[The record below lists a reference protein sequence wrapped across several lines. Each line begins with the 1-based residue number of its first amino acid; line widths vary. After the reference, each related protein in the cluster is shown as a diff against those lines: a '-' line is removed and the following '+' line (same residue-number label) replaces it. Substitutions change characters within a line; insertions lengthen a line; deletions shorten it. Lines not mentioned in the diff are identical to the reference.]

1 MVGRQILG
9 LEQLAAEAKRART
22 SGKTIALCHGTF
34 DLLHMG
40 HVRHL
45 QHARQQ
51 ADLLY
56 VSVTADRFVNKGPD
70 RPVFGEELR
79 AEALAALACVDGVV
93 VHQGAT
99 GVEVIHA
106 IRPDV
111 YADGSSSSAPE
122 VDGAPDRKPEHVA
135 VELLG
140 GRVYLTEEITFSS
153 SSLLNEHFNVFPEKV
168 SAFLREFGKRHS
180 DRHII
185 DSLRSLHSLKV
196 LVIGDAII
204 DEYHYTTPLGHP
216 GKGGG
221 LAVSFESAE
230 QFAGGA
236 IAVANHL
243 GGFCDDVTLATGIG
257 RGDGSEHFIR
267 SHLVKAVEPVFFRS
281 VATTTL
287 IKRRFV
293 DQGFDRLFEIY
304 LREGND
310 YDPEIDSAATRWLKL
325 NLCEFD
331 VVVVP
336 DFGNGFISEDMVE
349 ALCDQAKFLAV
360 NTQINS
366 GNRGFHVINR
376 YRRVDFVSL
385 NEPEL
390 RLAAHDRS
398 HSVEHIAEII
408 GARVDAKTVAVTM
421 GTAGVR
427 VFDRCTGD
435 NIHVPALSTRV
446 VDRIGAGDAF
456 LALASLCVGGGLPID
471 LAGFAGSTA
480 AAIDV
485 QIVCNRDPVTSAGLF
500 RYITTLLK

>member
-1 MVGRQILG
+1 M
-9 LEQLAAEAKRART
+9 
-22 SGKTIALCHGTF
+22 
-34 DLLHMG
+34 
-40 HVRHL
+40 
-45 QHARQQ
+45 
-51 ADLLY
+51 
-56 VSVTADRFVNKGPD
+56 
-70 RPVFGEELR
+70 
-79 AEALAALACVDGVV
+79 
-93 VHQGAT
+93 
-99 GVEVIHA
+99 
-106 IRPDV
+106 
-111 YADGSSSSAPE
+111 
-122 VDGAPDRKPEHVA
+122 
-135 VELLG
+135 
-140 GRVYLTEEITFSS
+140 
-153 SSLLNEHFNVFPEKV
+153 
-168 SAFLREFGKRHS
+168 
-180 DRHII
+180 
-185 DSLRSLHSLKV
+185 
-196 LVIGDAII
+196 
-204 DEYHYTTPLGHP
+204 
-216 GKGGG
+216 
-221 LAVSFESAE
+221 
-230 QFAGGA
+230 
-236 IAVANHL
+236 
-243 GGFCDDVTLATGIG
+243 
-257 RGDGSEHFIR
+257 
-267 SHLVKAVEPVFFRS
+267 
-281 VATTTL
+281 
-287 IKRRFV
+287 
-293 DQGFDRLFEIY
+293 
-304 LREGND
+304 
-310 YDPEIDSAATRWLKL
+310 

-376 YRRVDFVSL
+376 YRRADFVSL